1 MTFSTKYSS
10 PVGPLTLEG
19 DDHSLTRLGF
29 GAPAAGQGDA
39 AAVAAAVIQL
49 EQYFAGERTE
59 FELELALG
67 GTPFEQ
73 RVWQEVRAIPYGETA
88 TYAEVA
94 RRIGSPSACRAVGRA
109 NGRNPIAV
117 IVPCHRVVG
126 SDGSLT
132 GYAGG
137 IEMKRALL
145 ELEQRGVHASVSAPA
160 GPALRGR
167 VEQDQ
172 DDLVIAQLGA
182 NPTAREGRE
191 PVAS

>member
-10 PVGPLTLEG
+10 PVGSLTLEG
-19 DDHSLTRLGF
+19 DDLVLTRLGF
-29 GAPAAGQGDA
+29 GTPASTQGDA
-39 AAVAAAVIQL
+39 AAVAAAAIQL

-59 FELELALG
+59 FDLDIDLR

-73 RVWQEVRAIPYGETA
+73 RVWEEVSAIPYGATA
-88 TYAEVA
+88 TYAEIA
-94 RRIGSPSACRAVGRA
+94 RRVGSPSACRAVGRA

-145 ELEQRGVHASVSAPA
+145 ELEQRECSPRLAS
-160 GPALRGR
+160 
-167 VEQDQ
+167 
-172 DDLVIAQLGA
+172 
-182 NPTAREGRE
+182 
-191 PVAS
+191 